1 MAKRADISSKRL
13 ISLDPNAWA
22 RWITARRDLVVREI
36 VSAEFQF
43 VSRESD
49 TLMRVASPR
58 EGEFLLLNEVQL
70 RYNDRVPRRVNAYS
84 ALAME
89 KFELPVYPVLLN
101 LLPPPEGTVI
111 EPRYQS
117 VFMGLETRQDFR
129 VVNLWE
135 TDVEIIF
142 REHLPGLLPLAPV
155 MRGGSDETII
165 RQALKTLRDEQQPEE
180 LETVLAL
187 FASFVMDVDLIRQIM
202 RWDMAVIRE
211 APWYQ
216 EAMREGLVQG
226 IQKGMEQGEQIGSQR
241 LLLRLLR
248 LRFGDEAESVRTE
261 LSGLSV
267 EQMERLMDEAL
278 TVASLD
284 EFVRRIH
291 LLN

>member
-13 ISLDPNAWA
+13 IGLDPNAWA
-22 RWITARRDLVVREI
+22 RWIMTRRDLVVREI

-49 TLMRVASPR
+49 TLMRVVSPR

-70 RYNDRVPRRVNAYS
+70 RYNDRVPRRINAYS

-89 KFELPVYPVLLN
+89 KFDLPVYPVLLN
-101 LLPPPEGTVI
+101 LLPPSEGTAI
-111 EPRYQS
+111 KSGYQS

-142 REHLPGLLPLAPV
+142 REHLPGLVPLAPV
-155 MRGGSDETII
+155 MRGGNDESVI

-187 FASFVMDVDLIRQIM
+187 FASFVMEVDLIKQIM

-216 EAMREGLVQG
+216 EAIREGLVQG
-226 IQKGMEQGEQIGSQR
+226 IEQGEQLGSQR

-248 LRFGDEAESVRTE
+248 LRFGEAAESIRAE
-261 LSGLSV
+261 LADLSV

-278 TVASLD
+278 MVASLE
-284 EFVRRIH
+284 EFVRKIH